1 MGSWTEGPSK
11 GQAALVE
18 KAQKAAALKVAEVQ
32 KKIFGTKKV
41 LTWKKLQAALD
52 KESDDSKHNLSNT
65 RGMREFFLGEGFCK
79 SEHLAK
85 PAAPK
90 KEKKKKDKKDDD
102 KKEEVKTG
110 EEGKKDE

>member
-1 MGSWTEGPSK
+1 
-11 GQAALVE
+11 
-18 KAQKAAALKVAEVQ
+18 
-32 KKIFGTKKV
+32 
-41 LTWKKLQAALD
+41 
-52 KESDDSKHNLSNT
+52 
-65 RGMREFFLGEGFCK
+65 MREFFLGEDFCK

>member
-1 MGSWTEGPSK
+1 
-11 GQAALVE
+11 
-18 KAQKAAALKVAEVQ
+18 
-32 KKIFGTKKV
+32 
-41 LTWKKLQAALD
+41 
-52 KESDDSKHNLSNT
+52 
-65 RGMREFFLGEGFCK
+65 MREFFLEDFCK